1 MKKYFILCCL
11 LSLSSCFIIS
21 GSYPFAEYYKFD
33 MPTDSLIA
41 RIKDLKKNNPQ
52 YNVITTF
59 ENGEEGILPDQY
71 VDNFYS
77 CYFYIKSIKTT
88 MSCEINVSKE
98 VQDAPTKIGFV
109 GVTTSPNFAS
119 WKTINTKELSKEEN
133 LKLKKVF
140 ELVIL
145 DKLGVWKKDCCLN

>member
-1 MKKYFILCCL
+1 
-11 LSLSSCFIIS
+11 
-21 GSYPFAEYYKFD
+21 

-59 ENGEEGILPDQY
+59 ENGEEGIYPDHY
-71 VDNFYS
+71 NNNFYI
-77 CYFYIKSIKTT
+77 CYFYVKSIKTT
-88 MSCEINVSKE
+88 MHCVINVSKE
-98 VQDAPTKIGFV
+98 VKDVQTEIGFD

-119 WKTINTKELSKEEN
+119 WKTINSKELSKEEN